1 MAYKIALQIMTPQ
14 EALGIVRTQGVALE
28 SGAGPETSIAEAVAG
43 APIRGSWW
51 AHARGKE
58 IFRVTRAI
66 RSSPDVLVCRLVGG
80 KITYVHRRLW
90 PALARLA
97 ERLPAS
103 GIAQICEI
111 HTPSGKHVT
120 KEVPYPQWVPGDVS
134 DEARDLSEAAAVAQ
148 LGPWAKWLLPS
159 IGELR

>member
-1 MAYKIALQIMTPQ
+1 MTPE
-14 EALGIVRTQGVALE
+14 EALSIVRTQGVVLE
-28 SGAGPETSIAEAVAG
+28 SGSGPETSIAEAVVG

-51 AHARGKE
+51 AHPRGKE
-58 IFRVTRAI
+58 IFTMTRAI
-66 RSSPDVLVCRLVGG
+66 RSNSDVLVCRLVGG

-97 ERLPAS
+97 ERLPAAAL
-103 GIAQICEI
+103 AQIGET

-120 KEVPYPQWVPGDVS
+120 KEIPYPQWVPEPVS
-134 DEARDLSEAAAVAQ
+134 VEARELSEAAAFAQ
-148 LGPWAKWLLPS
+148 LGPWAKRLFPR